1 MTWDYLS
8 NLDVLRLESRRAILP
23 SKWKMAA
30 DGSCERSRHLDR
42 DGCIS
47 LSAILGSFN
56 APISEEQAWAVCF
69 QTSRCLKKIWEEKV
83 PCFCLTNTAQI
94 FIQRD
99 GQVSRKTATYTSGF
113 TRPPATTEYKLVTS
127 LGITLFHAL
136 DFGLCEEEERSLSPS
151 LELLIDRMT
160 SADPDDDSHAD
171 DSSSSDDETASQ
183 NIDEGIEKDSEE
195 DDMLL
200 SETGHEKA
208 GLTLEKV
215 LEMCMARL
223 SNPHQADNHYKA
235 VCRALVAEVQELSTF
250 LEKVSQGTKE
260 LLKNSQEES
269 NGANLDCLQVQ
280 DWARLWMQVIR
291 ELRQGV
297 KLKKVDSA
305 PHPIEYELTPYEM
318 LLDDIRARR
327 YKLNKVMVNGDIPPR
342 VKKDAHALILEFIRS
357 RPPLVPV
364 SKRKLRPLPPRQPT
378 LYEKLMASLKQQHK
392 LKPVPRE
399 TQMAM
404 NEDEVEKPQQNR
416 RLIKVDLSLR
426 LSSSFEDDDFDDLFN
441 SPPSEESHP
450 TPNDVD
456 AYETNNYFEERRH
469 SVPVYKSPVNQCD
482 IIRPPLLKAKTLDYR
497 YIQDDTISSPV
508 ASDFWKSSQWQS
520 LECLSLTL
528 EEVVHIRNVLTKAD
542 LETLL
547 VFPQLYNDVANG
559 KVCFTCKKTK
569 FSFFG
574 SWGVKCK
581 LCERIVCSRCY
592 SKMHIPTEHFSS
604 IPVYMLSPTPPTED
618 PDNFW
623 KFSFDFIRSQES
635 QSPEE
640 PPEDLPAPTKV
651 QHSESFHSL
660 SNIEETEDISPP
672 KKKGPLLRSKTIHH
686 QPEDSFEENST
697 KGPVENVCCDCKEML
712 CHIIAASQAT
722 KSIRNTY
729 RNKWKRQKSLPT
741 AKSFASTLSKSVAD
755 EFGGSA

>member
-1 MTWDYLS
+1 M
-8 NLDVLRLESRRAILP
+8 
-23 SKWKMAA
+23 
-30 DGSCERSRHLDR
+30 
-42 DGCIS
+42 
-47 LSAILGSFN
+47 
-56 APISEEQAWAVCF
+56 
-69 QTSRCLKKIWEEKV
+69 
-83 PCFCLTNTAQI
+83 
-94 FIQRD
+94 
-99 GQVSRKTATYTSGF
+99 

-171 DSSSSDDETASQ
+171 DGSSSDDETASQ
-183 NIDEGIEKDSEE
+183 NVDEGIEKDSEE
-195 DDMLL
+195 DDM
-200 SETGHEKA
+200 SFNETEQEKN
-208 GLTLEKV
+208 GLTLERV
-215 LEMCMARL
+215 IEMCMARL

-235 VCRALVAEVQELSTF
+235 VCRALVAEVLELSTF

-260 LLKNSQEES
+260 LLKNSHEES
-269 NGANLDCLQVQ
+269 SETNLDCLQVQ

-297 KLKKVDSA
+297 KLKKVDST

-392 LKPVPRE
+392 LKPVPRDTQINTNENIEE
-399 TQMAM
+399 T
-404 NEDEVEKPQQNR
+404 KPQQNR

-426 LSSSFEDDDFDDLFN
+426 LSSSFEDDDFDDYFN
-441 SPPSEESHP
+441 SPPNESG
-450 TPNDVD
+450 TKASTADMFEV
-456 AYETNNYFEERRH
+456 NYVEERRH
-469 SVPVYKSPVNQCD
+469 SVPVYKSPTNQCK

-497 YIQDDTISSPV
+497 YIQDDTITSPET
-508 ASDFWKSSQWQS
+508 SDFWKSSQWKS

-547 VFPQLYNDVANG
+547 VFPQLYDDVANG

-581 LCERIVCSRCY
+581 LCERIICSRCY

-604 IPVYMLSPTPPTED
+604 IPVYMLSPTPPPED
-618 PDNFW
+618 LDKFW
-623 KFSFDFIRSQES
+623 KFSFDFIRNQDS
-635 QSPEE
+635 QSSEE
-640 PPEDLPAPTKV
+640 LADDPPAPKKV
-651 QHSESFHSL
+651 QYSESFHSL
-660 SNIEETEDISPP
+660 SNIEEKDNNSLPR
-672 KKKGPLLRSKTIHH
+672 KKAPLLRSKTIHH
-686 QPEDSFEENST
+686 QPEDSVEENST
-697 KGPVENVCCDCKEML
+697 KGPLENVCCDCKEML

-722 KSIRNTY
+722 KTIRSTY
-729 RNKWKRQKSLPT
+729 RDKWKRQKKSLPA
-741 AKSFASTLSKSVAD
+741 AKSFTLKLSESFTD
-755 EFGGSA
+755 EV